1 MVIRE
6 LLTRLGF
13 RIDGANINVYNTTI
27 NNIQNN
33 ADRAAASVQG
43 LFAALAGF
51 AALGAIAKVADETQ
65 SLEARIAQLPQT
77 VTTAGEAFDL
87 IATKATDARQ
97 GIDAYASFYIKAANA
112 TQDYLK
118 SQEEVLKVVD
128 GVAFG
133 LAASGANAVSQ
144 GQALFQLGQAIGS
157 PTVQM
162 EELNT
167 LIDVAPDLFRAL
179 GKAIPGANG
188 NLKAFVS
195 TGKVTGEMLA
205 KGLMTVL
212 PQFES
217 QFRNMP
223 LSIGQATTI
232 VQNRWAMFIN
242 RMNRESGAVTGIAN
256 FFIDAFEAIEVGLD
270 KLVDFFGGATNTLKF
285 FGIAIAAALAPL
297 VFNAAAASIGLLLSP
312 VGLLFAGLVALGL
325 AIEDFYNW
333 MEGGDSVFRKW
344 FGPFDTAMAK
354 LKEYQLVIDAVKIA
368 VASAVGVM
376 VLNWLWAAGVAAYT
390 AGWAAAIWLINLARF
405 GAALIAN
412 TVAVGAWVVSLLA
425 SMATAVAGWVAGFI
439 SMAIAAAPV
448 ILTIVAVVAAVGL
461 IIAAIY
467 FLLDN
472 WRTVFS
478 LLKNIATLNFD
489 GISDDFS
496 KMVDK
501 LKGYWDSFKSF
512 FGAKVST
519 NIEAKNQPS
528 VLAGMKMPTAPLP
541 GSMVS
546 PMTLAGA
553 ATSPSGVPMPS
564 NTGAPMNV
572 TVNQTLP
579 AGTPKETADAARTAI
594 DRAFNEMPM
603 DRFARQLGQ
612 VGG

>member
-1 MVIRE
+1 MIVRE

-13 RIDGANINVYNTTI
+13 RIDDRNINIYNTTI
-27 NNIQNN
+27 NNIHNN
-33 ADRAAASVQG
+33 ADRAAMAVQG

-65 SLEARIAQLPQT
+65 SLEARIGQLPQT
-77 VTTAGEAFDL
+77 IGTAAESFDL
-87 IATKATDARQ
+87 VAKKATDARQ

-118 SQEEVLKVVD
+118 SQEEVLRVVD

-179 GKAIPGANG
+179 GRAIPGANG
-188 NLKAFVS
+188 NLKEFVG

-212 PQFES
+212 PQFEQ
-217 QFRNMP
+217 QFRNLP
-223 LSIGQATTI
+223 LTIGQASTI
-232 VQNRWAMFIN
+232 VANRWAVFIN
-242 RMNRESGAVTGIAN
+242 RMNRESGAVTSIAN
-256 FFIDAFEAIEVGLD
+256 FFIGMFDKIEVGLA
-270 KLVDFFGGATNTLKF
+270 KMVDFFGGATNTLKF
-285 FGIAIAAALAPL
+285 FGIAIAAALAPI
-297 VFNAAAASIGLLLSP
+297 VFNAAAGAIALLLSP
-312 VGLLFAGLVALGL
+312 MGLMFAGLVALGL
-325 AIEDFYNW
+325 AIEDFYKW
-333 MEGGDSVFRKW
+333 MNGGESVFRKW
-344 FGPFDTAMAK
+344 LGPFDEAK
-354 LKEYQLVIDAVKIA
+354 KKLDEYSLVVDAVKIA
-368 VASAVGVM
+368 VMSAVGVM
-376 VLNWLWAAGVAAYT
+376 VANWLWAAAVATYT
-390 AGWAAAIWLINLARF
+390 AGWTAAIWLINLARF
-405 GAALIAN
+405 TGALIMNGIA
-412 TVAVGAWVVSLLA
+412 VATWVGGVLVSLGT
-425 SMATAVAGWVAGFI
+425 MVVGWIAGFI
-439 SMAIAAAPV
+439 SMAVAAAPI
-448 ILTIVAVVAAVGL
+448 ILTIVAVVAAIGL
-461 IIAAIY
+461 IVAAIY

-478 LLKNIATLNFD
+478 MIKNIATLNFT

-501 LKGYWDSFKSF
+501 LKGYWSSFKSF

-519 NIEAKNQPS
+519 DISANS
-528 VLAGMKMPTAPLP
+528 RP
-541 GSMVS
+541 GNMVS
-546 PMTLAGA
+546 MATVAGA
-553 ATSPSGVPMPS
+553 ASSPGGVPMAP
-564 NTGAPMNV
+564 TQGAPVSM

-579 AGTPKETADAARTAI
+579 PGTPQETAGAAKTATE
-594 DRAFNEMPM
+594 RAISEFTGGAL
-603 DRFARQLGQ
+603 ARQMGQ